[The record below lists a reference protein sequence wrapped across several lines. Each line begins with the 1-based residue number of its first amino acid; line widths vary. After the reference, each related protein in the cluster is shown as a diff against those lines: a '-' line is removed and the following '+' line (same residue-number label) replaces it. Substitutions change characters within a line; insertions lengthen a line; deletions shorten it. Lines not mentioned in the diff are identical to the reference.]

1 MCVAIP
7 GEVIEIDGNTAKVE
21 VSGSVVPAR
30 IDLMSDE
37 VEVGDYLLVHAGFA
51 INKVDKQE
59 AEETRAL
66 WEELG
71 GSSW

>member
-7 GEVIEIDGNTAKVE
+7 GEVIEIDGNTARVE

-30 IDLMSDE
+30 IDLLSDD
-37 VEVGDYLLVHAGFA
+37 VKVGDYLLVHAGFA

-59 AEETRAL
+59 AEEVRAL
-66 WEELG
+66 WASCAL
-71 GSSW
+71 

>member
-7 GEVIEIDGNTAKVE
+7 GEVIEIDGNTARVE

-30 IDLMSDE
+30 IDLLSDD
-37 VEVGDYLLVHAGFA
+37 VKVGDYLLVHAGFA

-59 AEETRAL
+59 AEEVRAL
-66 WEELG
+66 WAELG
-71 GSSW
+71 GASW

>member
-7 GEVIEIDGNTAKVE
+7 GEVIEIEGNTARVE

-30 IDLMSDE
+30 IDLLSDD
-37 VEVGDYLLVHAGFA
+37 VKVGDYLLVHAGFA

-59 AEETRAL
+59 AEEVRAL
-66 WEELG
+66 WAELG
-71 GSSW
+71 GASW

>member
-7 GEVIEIDGNTAKVE
+7 GEVIEIEGNTARVE

-30 IDLMSDE
+30 IDLLSED

-59 AEETRAL
+59 AEEVRAL
-66 WEELG
+66 WAELG
-71 GSSW
+71 GASW

>member
-7 GEVIEIDGNTAKVE
+7 GEVIEIDGNTARVE

-30 IDLMSDE
+30 IDLLSED
-37 VEVGDYLLVHAGFA
+37 VKVGDYLLVHAGFA

-59 AEETRAL
+59 AEEVRAL
-66 WEELG
+66 WAELG
-71 GSSW
+71 GASW

>member
-7 GEVIEIDGNTAKVE
+7 GEVIEIDGNTARVE
-21 VSGSVVPAR
+21 VGGSVVPAR
-30 IDLMSDE
+30 IDLLSDD

-59 AEETRAL
+59 AEEVRAL
-66 WEELG
+66 WAELG
-71 GSSW
+71 GASW